1 MKLFS
6 ITSRLKWP
14 KLIELAMLLAL
25 CASPTSSQELDST
38 AKARIEQA
46 RASIVTVKVLDQQN
60 QTISQAAGFLVRK
73 DLIATDLELD
83 RSSRVQVT
91 AATKAGAIKVLW
103 AGNYFLPYVS
113 IEMQTEI
120 SPLTLGDS
128 ERAAVND
135 PVYMLSD
142 SGKIVS
148 GRITG
153 ATTIKNTKAFSI
165 DLPINANLKGAP
177 VFDRHGDVI
186 GIATKS
192 ADGQN
197 AGLVWPSEVLATLKH
212 LGEPGVGVGRGD
224 GPQFGVGAAPGNT
237 NTSVATRVDT
247 KPVRLSSPAPRY
259 TEAARANGT
268 QGSVV
273 MSVLVGDDGTVK
285 SVRVVRGLPDGLTE
299 QAVAVAR
306 ETKFKP
312 AMKDGKPVP
321 LWVGLEI
328 SFVIR

>member
-1 MKLFS
+1 MRW
-6 ITSRLKWP
+6 SR
-14 KLIELAMLLAL
+14 LIELAIIVAI
-25 CASPTSSQELDST
+25 CTSATSSQELDST

-46 RASIVTVKVLDQQN
+46 RASIVTVGLLDQQN
-60 QTISQAAGFLVRK
+60 ETTSRAAGFLVRK

-91 AATKAGAIKVLW
+91 AATETGTIKVLW

-113 IEMQTEI
+113 IATQTEI
-120 SPLTLGDS
+120 PPLTLGDS
-128 ERAAVND
+128 QRVAVND

-142 SGKIVS
+142 VGRIVS

-153 ATTIKNTKAFSI
+153 TTTIKNTQAFSI
-165 DLPINANLKGAP
+165 DLPINANNKGAP
-177 VFDRHGDVI
+177 VFDRHGEVI

-197 AGLVWPSEVLATLKH
+197 AGLVWPSELLATLKH
-212 LGEPGVGVGRGD
+212 LGEPGVGAGRGD
-224 GPQFGVGAAPGNT
+224 GPQFGVNAAPADT
-237 NTSVATRVDT
+237 NPPVASTVDT

-268 QGSVV
+268 QGSVTLR
-273 MSVLVGDDGTVK
+273 VLVGDDGTVK
-285 SVRVVRGLPDGLTE
+285 SVRVVRGLGDGLTE

-306 ETKFKP
+306 ETRFKP

-321 LWVGLEI
+321 FWVGIEI
-328 SFVIR
+328 GFVIR

>member
-1 MKLFS
+1 MKW
-6 ITSRLKWP
+6 SRL
-14 KLIELAMLLAL
+14 IEIAIILTVYAF
-25 CASPTSSQELDST
+25 PTSSQELKELDST

-46 RASIVTVKVLDQQN
+46 RAAIVTVKMLNQQN
-60 QTISQAAGFLVRK
+60 ETISQAAGFLVRK

-91 AATKAGAIKVLW
+91 AATKAGTIKVLW

-113 IEMQTEI
+113 IESQTEI

-128 ERAAVND
+128 ERVAVND

-153 ATTIKNTKAFSI
+153 TTTIKRTQAFSI
-165 DLPINANLKGAP
+165 DLSINADDKGAP
-177 VFDRHGDVI
+177 VFDRHGEVI

-197 AGLVWPSEVLATLKH
+197 TGLAWPSQLLATLKH
-212 LGEPGVGVGRGD
+212 LGEPGVGAGAGD
-224 GPQFGVGAAPGNT
+224 GPQFGVRTTPGNT
-237 NTSVATRVDT
+237 DTPPTGVDT
-247 KPVRLSSPAPRY
+247 KPVPLNRPKPRY
-259 TEAARANGT
+259 TELARTNGT
-268 QGSVV
+268 QGSVLV
-273 MSVLVGDDGTVK
+273 RVLVGEDGDVK
-285 SVRVVRGLPDGLTE
+285 TVRVVRGLPDGLTE
-299 QAVAVAR
+299 QAIAAAR

-312 AMKDGKPVP
+312 ATKDGKPVP
-321 LWVGLEI
+321 FWVGLEI
-328 SFVIR
+328 TFVIR